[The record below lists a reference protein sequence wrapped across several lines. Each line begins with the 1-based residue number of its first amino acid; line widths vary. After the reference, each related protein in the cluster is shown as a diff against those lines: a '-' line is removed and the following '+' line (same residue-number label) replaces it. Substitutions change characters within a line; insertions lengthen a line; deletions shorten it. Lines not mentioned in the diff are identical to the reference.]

1 MMVMLSERG
10 FTKRDALVGELHY
23 AVKNISDEA
32 FGYVLEVAKSFSVDK
47 KIDVGDRMVNQTR
60 VVITGH
66 GEARLVIVW
75 SYDGK
80 RFLSSG
86 YARSSTGKWTADTA
100 IQGIAWVVKLEEM
113 YQQKLR
119 EIEATLLQES

>member
-1 MMVMLSERG
+1 MVMLSERG
-10 FTKRDALVGELHY
+10 FTTRDKLVGELHY
-23 AVKNISDEA
+23 AVKHISDEA
-32 FGYVLEVAKSFSVDK
+32 MGYVLEVAKSFSVDQ
-47 KIDVGDRMVNQTR
+47 KINVGDRMVNQTR
-60 VVITGH
+60 VVITGD

-80 RFLSSG
+80 RFLSNG
-86 YARSSTGKWTADTA
+86 YTRSSTGKWTADNA
-100 IQGIAWVVKLEEM
+100 VQGVAWVMKLEEV